1 MAIPKYVN
9 FFQSETGSTIVS
21 IILGLGLAALFGK
34 SCIDNRGI
42 IIKQEIGIE
51 HAKAKCCE

>member
-1 MAIPKYVN
+1 MVAKLN

-42 IIKQEIGIE
+42 IVKHDIE
-51 HAKAKCCE
+51 KPKDKCCE